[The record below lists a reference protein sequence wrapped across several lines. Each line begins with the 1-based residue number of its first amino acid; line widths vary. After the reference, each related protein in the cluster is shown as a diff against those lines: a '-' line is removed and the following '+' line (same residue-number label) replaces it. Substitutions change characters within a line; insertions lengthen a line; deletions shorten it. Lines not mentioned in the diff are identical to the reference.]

1 MSAKTVEPKSKTI
14 RLTIGE
20 WRRIRAELEG
30 GNEDNNDLIKK
41 IDAVLETIDKRYFE
55 ELS

>member
-1 MSAKTVEPKSKTI
+1 MNLK
-14 RLTIGE
+14 
-20 WRRIRAELEG
+20 G